1 MTTSELGH
9 TGMLN
14 RTQVSLMKT
23 PELGHAEIPNRT
35 QVSLMKMSELG
46 QRTGIPHRTQRSL

>member
-23 PELGHAEIPNRT
+23 
-35 QVSLMKMSELG
+35 SELDH
-46 QRTGIPHRTQRSL
+46 TGNT